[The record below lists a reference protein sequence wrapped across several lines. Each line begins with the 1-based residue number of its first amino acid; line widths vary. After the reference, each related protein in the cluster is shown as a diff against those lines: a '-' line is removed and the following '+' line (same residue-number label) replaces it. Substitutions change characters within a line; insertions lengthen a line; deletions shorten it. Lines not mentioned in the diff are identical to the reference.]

1 MAFENEI
8 SEERIGRGQK
18 MSRLIFHI
26 DVNSAFLSWE
36 SARRVKQGLSDLRDI
51 PACIGGDPKKR
62 TGIVVAK
69 SIPAKK
75 YGITTGEPVAMALR
89 KCPELVIVKSD
100 FELYIK
106 CSRAFK
112 EICASYAP
120 VMESFSID
128 EVFLDMTG
136 TSLIYP
142 DPIKTAHEIK
152 DKIRDELGFTVNVGI
167 STNKLLA
174 KMASDFEK
182 PDKVHTL
189 FPEEIPT
196 KMWPLSVRD
205 LLFLGKA
212 FEKKLTEAGIR
223 TIGDMAHV
231 SESEIQALLGNKAGH
246 QLHQYALGIDES
258 PVKAKPEEDKGFSVE
273 TTFNDDIVSVEQVLP
288 ILLEQCD
295 VVTTRMRRKGKKCTS
310 VSVTFRTL
318 DFKNKS
324 HQTTLSNATDMT
336 DEIFR
341 NAKKL
346 FTESWKGEPLRLIGV
361 ALTNLTD
368 ESFEQ
373 LSLFEDNEKK
383 ERHRKLD
390 ATMDEIRQKFGN
402 DKITRASI
410 MNSNSGIAR
419 KARAQMKNELEISC
433 GKQAE
438 KGKDNGRNI

>member
-258 PVKAKPEEDKGFSVE
+258 PVKAKPEEAKGFSVE

-368 ESFEQ
+368 ENFEQ

>member
-18 MSRLIFHI
+18 MSCLIFHI

-258 PVKAKPEEDKGFSVE
+258 PVKAKPEEAKGFSVE

>member
-1 MAFENEI
+1 
-8 SEERIGRGQK
+8 

>member
-246 QLHQYALGIDES
+246 QLHQYALGINES
-258 PVKAKPEEDKGFSVE
+258 PVKAKPEEAKGFSVE

>member
-62 TGIVVAK
+62 TGIVVAQ

-258 PVKAKPEEDKGFSVE
+258 PVKAKPEEAKGFSVE

>member
-128 EVFLDMTG
+128 EVFLDLTG

-258 PVKAKPEEDKGFSVE
+258 PVKAKPEEAKGFSVE

>member
-8 SEERIGRGQK
+8 SEERIGREQK

-212 FEKKLTEAGIR
+212 SEKKLTEAGIR

-258 PVKAKPEEDKGFSVE
+258 PVKAKPEEAKGFSVE

-310 VSVTFRTL
+310 VSVTFRTF

-346 FTESWKGEPLRLIGV
+346 FIESWKGEPLRLIGV

-419 KARAQMKNELEISC
+419 KARAQMKNELETSC

>member
-75 YGITTGEPVAMALR
+75 HGITTGEPVAMALR

-258 PVKAKPEEDKGFSVE
+258 PVKAKPEEAKGFSVE

>member
-128 EVFLDMTG
+128 EVFMDMTG

-258 PVKAKPEEDKGFSVE
+258 PVKAKPEEAKGFSVE

>member
-196 KMWPLSVRD
+196 KMWSLSVRD

-258 PVKAKPEEDKGFSVE
+258 PVKAKPEEAKGFSVE

>member
-258 PVKAKPEEDKGFSVE
+258 PVKAKPEEVKGFSVE

>member
-18 MSRLIFHI
+18 ISRLIFHI

-258 PVKAKPEEDKGFSVE
+258 PVKAKPEEAKGFSVE

>member
-75 YGITTGEPVAMALR
+75 YGITTGELVAMALR

-258 PVKAKPEEDKGFSVE
+258 PVKAKPEEAKGFSVE

>member
-258 PVKAKPEEDKGFSVE
+258 PVKAKPEEAKGFSVE

-346 FTESWKGEPLRLIGV
+346 FTESWKGEPLRLIGA